1 MAEAAA
7 VCFEDRSHASGV
19 VIGVSCVDS
28 KQFAIYWSAVTDQHR
43 RTYNDLPEAT
53 EMGATG
59 VAILI
64 VRAVTG
70 KKAIERSKKGTG
82 FDYWVGD
89 TDDDELIFSNK
100 ARLEVSGILNGTDT
114 EIAGRLKKK
123 NAQVQITDHLG
134 VPAYVAIIE
143 FGQPKAHLEMK

>member
-1 MAEAAA
+1 
-7 VCFEDRSHASGV
+7 
-19 VIGVSCVDS
+19 
-28 KQFAIYWSAVTDQHR
+28 
-43 RTYNDLPEAT
+43 
-53 EMGATG
+53 MGAAG

-70 KKAIERSKKGTG
+70 KNVIERSKKGTG
-82 FDYWVGD
+82 LDYWVGD

-100 ARLEVSGILNGTDT
+100 ARFEVSGILKGTDT

-134 VPAYVAIIE
+134 LPAYVAIIE
-143 FGQPKAHLEMK
+143 FGQP